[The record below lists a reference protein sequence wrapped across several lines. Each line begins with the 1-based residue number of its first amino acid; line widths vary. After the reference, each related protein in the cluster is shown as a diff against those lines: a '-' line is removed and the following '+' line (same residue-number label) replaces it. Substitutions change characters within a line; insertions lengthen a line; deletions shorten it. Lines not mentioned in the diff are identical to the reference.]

1 MSSKVERI
9 VTNRIT
15 DNPNMIVPYY
25 LMLSYA
31 YYVQDSPLASD
42 GFYDKLA
49 RKLLKEWDNINHYHK
64 HFIDKDALEAGSFL
78 GTYPSIVEGA
88 VNDFRSK
95 L

>member
-9 VTNRIT
+9 ISNRIT

-64 HFIDKDALEAGSFL
+64 HLIDKDALEAGSFL